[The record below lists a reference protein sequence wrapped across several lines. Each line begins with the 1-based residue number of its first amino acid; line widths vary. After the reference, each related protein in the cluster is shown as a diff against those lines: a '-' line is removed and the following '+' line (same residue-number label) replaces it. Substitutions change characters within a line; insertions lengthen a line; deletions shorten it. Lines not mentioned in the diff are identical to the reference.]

1 MMSRKCLRWHLH
13 RASIL
18 AAAVAGSGLLRD
30 LWLFALFI
38 VGSVLAIVSK
48 LHNMHGGSPTDSNR
62 RAESQIDL
70 SGDYTAVGASNGLRR
85 HR

>member
-18 AAAVAGSGLLRD
+18 AAAVAVSGLLRD

-48 LHNMHGGSPTDSNR
+48 LHNMHGGRPTDSTDEQNR
-62 RAESQIDL
+62 TPTWAAI
-70 SGDYTAVGASNGLRR
+70 TRR
-85 HR
+85 